1 MGKWSALAV
10 LGAAQFLM
18 VLDQAVMNVSITQ
31 LVADFDTTV
40 TVIQMVITFYALVM
54 AALMMTGGKLGDIYG
69 RRRVFMVGLV
79 IYAFGSFLTA
89 ISWNVGALLLG
100 WSILEG
106 IGAAMVLPAL
116 AALGATNY
124 AGRDRALMY
133 GVLGGVAGAG
143 IAVGPIIGGAATEYL
158 SWRVVFAGEVILAA
172 AILYGTRVAVSEA
185 PRAEVP
191 PKLDVVGAVLSLA
204 GMAIFVLGILQA
216 SNWGWI
222 HPKNSPIEPFGF
234 SLTPFVVALGAG
246 ILVAFSAWQG
256 RREEQGRDPLVH
268 FRLFEIRPVRS
279 GLSALLL
286 QNLILMGV
294 FFIIPLYL
302 QIVQGLD
309 AFETGVRMLPI
320 SICLVVAALG
330 GARLSSRFAPRLIV
344 AVGLLVL
351 VAACLF
357 LISTVEPD
365 LDTASFAFGSA
376 LLGLGMGLVASQLGN
391 VLQSAVGDDDR
402 SEAGAL
408 QNTAQQLGSS
418 LGTAFI
424 GAIVITSLGNAFLD
438 NVSDDPRIS
447 DQVEESAGISVG
459 GGVTFLSADQVE
471 VSASGAG
478 VPDDEVTAIVENYED
493 AQIQSLKVGLLIAA
507 GFGLIG
513 LPLIAGLPSKRLE
526 EGEPEEAPTPA
537 PSPMSPT

>member
-18 VLDQAVMNVSITQ
+18 VLDQAVMNVSISQ

-79 IYAFGSFLTA
+79 VYGFGSFLTA

-124 AGRDRALMY
+124 EGRDRAMMY

-158 SWRVVFAGEVILAA
+158 SWRVVFAGEVLLAL
-172 AILYGTRVAVSEA
+172 AILFGTRVAVTEA
-185 PRAEVP
+185 PR
-191 PKLDVVGAVLSLA
+191 PKVTPQLDMVGAVLSLA
-204 GMAIFVLGILQA
+204 GMALFVLGILQA

-222 HPKNSPIEPFGF
+222 HPKDSPIEPFGF
-234 SLTPFVVALGAG
+234 SLAPFVVALGAG
-246 ILVAFSAWQG
+246 ILVAFSAWQK
-256 RREEQGRDPLVH
+256 RREEHGQDPLVH

-279 GLSALLL
+279 GLNALLL
-286 QNLILMGV
+286 QNLVLMGV

-320 SICLVVAALG
+320 SVCLVVAALG

-344 AVGLLVL
+344 AVGFLVL

-357 LISTVEPD
+357 LISTIEPD
-365 LDTASFAFGSA
+365 LDTASFAVGSA

-402 SEAGAL
+402 SETGAL

-447 DQVEESAGISVG
+447 DQVQESAGIAVG
-459 GGVTFLSADQVE
+459 GGITFISADQLEGTAAEEGIPDAEVE
-471 VSASGAG
+471 AV
-478 VPDDEVTAIVENYED
+478 VENYED
-493 AQIQSLKVGLLIAA
+493 AQIDALKLGLLVSA

-513 LPLIAGLPSKRLE
+513 LPLIGGLPRKRMAEGELE
-526 EGEPEEAPTPA
+526 ESPGPA
-537 PSPMSPT
+537 PEPMPST

>member
-1 MGKWSALAV
+1 
-10 LGAAQFLM
+10 
-18 VLDQAVMNVSITQ
+18 
-31 LVADFDTTV
+31 
-40 TVIQMVITFYALVM
+40 
-54 AALMMTGGKLGDIYG
+54 
-69 RRRVFMVGLV
+69 
-79 IYAFGSFLTA
+79 
-89 ISWNVGALLLG
+89 
-100 WSILEG
+100 
-106 IGAAMVLPAL
+106 
-116 AALGATNY
+116 
-124 AGRDRALMY
+124 
-133 GVLGGVAGAG
+133 
-143 IAVGPIIGGAATEYL
+143 
-158 SWRVVFAGEVILAA
+158 
-172 AILYGTRVAVSEA
+172 
-185 PRAEVP
+185 
-191 PKLDVVGAVLSLA
+191 
-204 GMAIFVLGILQA
+204 
-216 SNWGWI
+216 GWI

-344 AVGLLVL
+344 AIGLLVL
-351 VAACLF
+351 IAACLF

-391 VLQSAVGDDDR
+391 VLQSAVSDDDR

-459 GGVTFLSADQVE
+459 GGVTFLSADEVE
-471 VSASGAG
+471 VSAAGAG

-537 PSPMSPT
+537 PSPMPST